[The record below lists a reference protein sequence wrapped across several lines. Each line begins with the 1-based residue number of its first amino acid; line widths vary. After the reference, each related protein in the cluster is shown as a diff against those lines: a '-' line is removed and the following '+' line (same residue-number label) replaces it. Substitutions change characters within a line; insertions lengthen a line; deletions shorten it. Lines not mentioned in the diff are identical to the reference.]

1 LDFDRLFWYFLCAH
15 PSSDYVFEQK
25 RIMNL
30 IEIREKVDEL
40 IIRRKTAVEECRTI
54 REKLTQA
61 ENHLTYVNEAQII
74 AQFVAKEIQQKAHS
88 KISGVVSRCLE
99 TVFVGKDVY
108 GLRIHFDR
116 KRKKTEA
123 RIVLVKNGH
132 EIDDPK
138 NADSGGVI
146 DVAALA
152 LRASCIVLAKPNVRR
167 LITLDEPF
175 KFVDEV
181 YRMNVCSLLE
191 GLAKEFKF
199 QFLMVTHINE
209 LKIGKIIEL

>member
-1 LDFDRLFWYFLCAH
+1 M
-15 PSSDYVFEQK
+15 S
-25 RIMNL
+25 L
-30 IEIREKVDEL
+30 IEIRERVDEL
-40 IIRRKTAVEECRTI
+40 IIRRKATVEECRTI

-61 ENHLTYVNEAQII
+61 EDHLTYVNEAQEI
-74 AQFVAKEIQQKAHS
+74 AQYIAQEIQQKAHR

-99 TVFVGKDVY
+99 TVFVGKDIY
-108 GLRIHFDR
+108 GLKIHFDR
-116 KRKKTEA
+116 KRGRTEA

-175 KFVDEV
+175 KFVDEI
-181 YRMNVCSLLE
+181 YRMNVRLLLE
-191 GLAKEFKF
+191 GLAEEFKF
-199 QFLMVTHINE
+199 QFLMVTHIE
-209 LKIGKIIEL
+209 QLKIGKIIEL